1 MSGRL
6 DQSLDSIIDGQKKA
20 KRENRQRKVR
30 KPTGTAA
37 PVGGVKK
44 TTKPVKSAVR
54 PAAGAL
60 SQAKSSKIVVSGL
73 PFDVN
78 EAQIKEYFTKS
89 VGKVKKVSLQY
100 NQTGQSRGIA
110 DIVFLQPD
118 SAAKAAK
125 DLNGMLVD
133 KRPMKIEVV
142 VDASRIPEPTQAKS
156 LADRV
161 AYANPKRSTKSEPLT
176 KTSAN
181 PKAQPKSATTVKK
194 AAAKDGAKE
203 RVAGGRN
210 RKRQGRNPRPKAKTA
225 EELDAEMTDYWG
237 GNNPS
242 AAAAPA
248 EATATNGTAAPAAT
262 AGDDMVDEISVS
274 DVEFIC

>member
-6 DQSLDSIIDGQKKA
+6 DQSLDSIIDSQKKA
-20 KRENRQRKVR
+20 KREARRRKVP
-30 KPTGTAA
+30 KSTGPTA

-44 TTKPVKSAVR
+44 ATKPVKSTIK
-54 PAAGAL
+54 PSAGAA
-60 SQAKSSKIVVSGL
+60 SQSRSSKIVVSGL

-78 EAQIKEYFTKS
+78 EAQIKEYFGKS
-89 VGKVKKVSLQY
+89 VGNVKKVSLQY
-100 NQTGQSRGIA
+100 NQNGQSRGIA
-110 DIVFLQPD
+110 DIIFSKPD

-142 VDASRIPEPTQAKS
+142 MDASSVPEPAPAKS
-156 LADRV
+156 LAERV
-161 AYANPKRSTKSEPLT
+161 AYANPPKRSGKSEPLT

-181 PKAQPKSATTVKK
+181 PKAQPKSATVTKK
-194 AAAKDGAKE
+194 VTAKDGTKG
-203 RVAGGRN
+203 RSAGKPGKP
-210 RKRQGRNPRPKAKTA
+210 KRGRNPRAKPKTA

-242 AAAAPA
+242 AVGATT
-248 EATATNGTAAPAAT
+248 EAATNGTAPAANT
-262 AGDDMVDEISVS
+262 GDDMGMEEIS
-274 DVEFIC
+274 

>member
-1 MSGRL
+1 M
-6 DQSLDSIIDGQKKA
+6 
-20 KRENRQRKVR
+20 
-30 KPTGTAA
+30 
-37 PVGGVKK
+37 
-44 TTKPVKSAVR
+44 
-54 PAAGAL
+54 
-60 SQAKSSKIVVSGL
+60 
-73 PFDVN
+73 
-78 EAQIKEYFTKS
+78 
-89 VGKVKKVSLQY
+89 
-100 NQTGQSRGIA
+100 
-110 DIVFLQPD
+110 
-118 SAAKAAK
+118 
-125 DLNGMLVD
+125 
-133 KRPMKIEVV
+133 V
-142 VDASRIPEPTQAKS
+142 VDASRIPEATQAKS

-176 KTSAN
+176 KPSAN

-194 AAAKDGAKE
+194 ADAKDGAKG
-203 RVAGGRN
+203 RVAGG

-248 EATATNGTAAPAAT
+248 EATATNVTAAPAAT